1 MLVKLGSTGSEISL
15 QPDEEGTSN
24 GKEEVEGGGEGP
36 LRSTVKGSVGG
47 LQGTRA
53 GRELPVEDTETALKS
68 KRSVTDTDSSPGLQK
83 KRSKNEWKRQKQW
96 IGFRLFT

>member
-1 MLVKLGSTGSEISL
+1 MSL
-15 QPDEEGTSN
+15 QPDEEGTSK
-24 GKEEVEGGGEGP
+24 GKEEVEGGGEEP
-36 LRSTVKGSVGG
+36 PRLAVKGRVGG

-83 KRSKNEWKRQKQW
+83 KEVKMNGNDRSN
-96 IGFRLFT
+96 G